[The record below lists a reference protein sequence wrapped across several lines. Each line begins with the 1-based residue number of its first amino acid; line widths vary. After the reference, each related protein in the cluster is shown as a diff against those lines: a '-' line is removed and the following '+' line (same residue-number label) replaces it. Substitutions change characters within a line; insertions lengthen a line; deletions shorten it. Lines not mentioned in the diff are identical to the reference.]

1 MFDGDLEGEIEPVIT
16 EKYEIECGDES
27 KSLVFL
33 GSSEN
38 RKSEAWIKTIFLKN
52 KNYCQNFNFSIEIL
66 LEDLKWTVIDKY
78 SIKYRHKSTK

>member
-1 MFDGDLEGEIEPVIT
+1 MFDGDLEGEIEPVVT

-38 RKSEAWIKTIFLKN
+38 RKSEAWIKTIFFK
-52 KNYCQNFNFSIEIL
+52 K
-66 LEDLKWTVIDKY
+66 
-78 SIKYRHKSTK
+78 